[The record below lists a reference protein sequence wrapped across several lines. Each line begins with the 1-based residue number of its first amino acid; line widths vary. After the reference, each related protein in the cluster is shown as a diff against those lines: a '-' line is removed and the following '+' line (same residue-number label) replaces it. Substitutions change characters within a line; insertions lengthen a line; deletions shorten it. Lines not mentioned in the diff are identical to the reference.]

1 MLKTKN
7 KPKKGNKKINKMT
20 LSELDKAIE
29 KTKSSMGS
37 LTSAYA
43 KELLKRKEVLSAK
56 K

>member
-1 MLKTKN
+1 MCQE
-7 KPKKGNKKINKMT
+7 INKMS

-29 KTKSSMGS
+29 ATKSSMGG

-43 KELLKRKEVLSAK
+43 KELLKRKENLSAK

>member
-1 MLKTKN
+1 MSEATTE
-7 KPKKGNKKINKMT
+7 KGNKKINKMT

-29 KTKSSMGS
+29 ATKASMGG

>member
-1 MLKTKN
+1 MSE
-7 KPKKGNKKINKMT
+7 KKNKKINKMT

-29 KTKSSMGS
+29 ATKSSMGG

-43 KELLKRKEVLSAK
+43 KELLKRKENLSAK